1 MNQTDP
7 FEKLTLFRTMLMHAK
22 EKAAKDR
29 RFEEA
34 EEILDQARD
43 LLEDIRPHVT
53 PELAE
58 EMKHEYI
65 DATLYVEHAR
75 GDFPPDPEQEP

>member
-1 MNQTDP
+1 VTEADP

-29 RFEEA
+29 DFDEA
-34 EEILDQARD
+34 EGILDQAKE
-43 LLEDIRPHVT
+43 LLDELKPHVA
-53 PELAE
+53 PELFQ

-65 DATLYVEHAR
+65 DAVLYVEHAR
-75 GDFPPDPEQEP
+75 GDFPPDPEKEP